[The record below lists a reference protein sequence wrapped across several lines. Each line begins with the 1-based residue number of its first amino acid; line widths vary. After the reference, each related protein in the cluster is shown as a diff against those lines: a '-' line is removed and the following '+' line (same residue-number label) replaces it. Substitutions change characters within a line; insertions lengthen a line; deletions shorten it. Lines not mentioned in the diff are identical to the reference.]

1 MERMRASDADA
12 DHNQEPT
19 QDDDAALVQRTL
31 AGEHDAFTALY
42 ERYKSAVYT
51 HAYYRLRSATEAEDA
66 LQEVFQRAYLRLET
80 FAQERPFRAWLLT
93 IATNYCTDMLRRR
106 LALKRFVQQVPI
118 DVVDF
123 WLADTAANPE
133 TSALRDEQRERV
145 RQALRDLP
153 ANYREVMVLY
163 YWNDLSYRE
172 IADATGLT
180 ESTIKTRLFRG
191 REQLTRLLKAQQDNE
206 ATT

>member
-1 MERMRASDADA
+1 MKRMRAPDEAA
-12 DHNQEPT
+12 AHNQEPP

-31 AGEHDAFTALY
+31 AGESDAFTALY
-42 ERYKSAVYT
+42 ERYKGAVYT
-51 HAYYRLRSATEAEDA
+51 HAYYRLHSASEAEDA
-66 LQEVFQRAYLRLET
+66 LQEVFQRAYLRLDT

-93 IATNYCTDMLRRR
+93 IAANYCTDMLRRR

-133 TSALRDEQRERV
+133 MTALRDEQREQV
-145 RQALRDLP
+145 RRALRELP

-191 REQLTRLLKAQQDNE
+191 REQLTRLLQAQQSNE
-206 ATT
+206 ATP

>member
-1 MERMRASDADA
+1 
-12 DHNQEPT
+12 
-19 QDDDAALVQRTL
+19 
-31 AGEHDAFTALY
+31 
-42 ERYKSAVYT
+42 
-51 HAYYRLRSATEAEDA
+51 
-66 LQEVFQRAYLRLET
+66 
-80 FAQERPFRAWLLT
+80 
-93 IATNYCTDMLRRR
+93 MLRRR

-133 TSALRDEQRERV
+133 TTALRDEQREQV

-153 ANYREVMVLY
+153 ANYREVMILY

-172 IADATGLT
+172 IAEATGLT

-191 REQLTRLLKAQQDNE
+191 REHLTRLLRGQQSTE
-206 ATT
+206 ANT

>member
-1 MERMRASDADA
+1 
-12 DHNQEPT
+12 
-19 QDDDAALVQRTL
+19 
-31 AGEHDAFTALY
+31 
-42 ERYKSAVYT
+42 
-51 HAYYRLRSATEAEDA
+51 
-66 LQEVFQRAYLRLET
+66 
-80 FAQERPFRAWLLT
+80 
-93 IATNYCTDMLRRR
+93 
-106 LALKRFVQQVPI
+106 VQQVPI

-133 TSALRDEQRERV
+133 MTALRDEQREQV
-145 RQALRDLP
+145 RRALRELP

-191 REQLTRLLKAQQDNE
+191 REQLTRLLQAQQSNE
-206 ATT
+206 ATP